1 LDVREHLQANH
12 DDRRPQGLDIA
23 TLIGSMLGLGLLL
36 GATALSG
43 SLAAFIDLPSLMIVI
58 GGTLAATFLIESS
71 SNVVGALKV
80 ARHALFQ
87 PSRDCVETVQRIL
100 ELSHTARHK
109 GVLALGDV
117 RVEDAFLAKGLRL
130 AVSGLDREEIRET
143 LNAELVSMKQRHQRG
158 QRMFKFMGSTA
169 PAMGMIGT
177 LIGLVQMLQ
186 TLNDPSRIGPA
197 MAVALLTTLYG
208 AVTAFL
214 VCNPI
219 AAKLERR
226 SAEES
231 AHMSVVIEGVDAI
244 VCGHHAAL
252 IRDKLQA
259 RLAPKDRPSERAL
272 ERALPDGNRVVGT
285 A

>member
-1 LDVREHLQANH
+1 MRARDTEKPKGM
-12 DDRRPQGLDIA
+12 DGA
-23 TLIGSMLGLGLLL
+23 TLIGSVLGFGLIL

-43 SLAAFIDLPSLMIVI
+43 RLAAFIDLPSLLIVF
-58 GGTLAATFLIESS
+58 GGTLATTLLMESL
-71 SNVVGALKV
+71 SNVLGALRV
-80 ARHALFQ
+80 ASQTLFHRG
-87 PSRDCVETVQRIL
+87 SDCVSTIQRIV

-109 GVLALGDV
+109 GVLALADV
-117 RVEDAFLAKGLRL
+117 EVEDAFLAKGLRL
-130 AVSGLDREEIRET
+130 AVAGLDRDEIRET
-143 LNAELVSMKQRHQRG
+143 LNAELVSMKQRHLRG

-186 TLNDPSRIGPA
+186 TLNEPSRIGPA

-231 AHMSVVIEGVDAI
+231 ANMTVVIEGVDSI
-244 VCGHHAAL
+244 VRGHHTEV
-252 IRDKLQA
+252 IQDKLQA
-259 RLAPKDRPSERAL
+259 RLAPKDRATERA
-272 ERALPDGNRVVGT
+272 A
-285 A
+285 

>member
-1 LDVREHLQANH
+1 MAARKHN
-12 DDRRPQGLDIA
+12 RQGMDIA
-23 TLIGSMLGLGLLL
+23 TLIGSVLGFGLLL

-43 SLAAFIDLPSLMIVI
+43 SLAAFFDLPSLMIVL
-58 GGTLAATFLIESS
+58 GGTLAATFLIETL
-71 SNVVGALKV
+71 SNVAGALKV
-80 ARHALFQ
+80 ARHALFHRG
-87 PSRDCVETVQRIL
+87 SDCVETIQRIL

-109 GVLALGDV
+109 GVLALEDAE
-117 RVEDAFLAKGLRL
+117 VEDVFLAKAVRL

-143 LNAELVSMKQRHQRG
+143 LNAELVSMKQRHLRG
-158 QRMFKFMGSTA
+158 QRMFKFMGTTA

-197 MAVALLTTLYG
+197 MAIALLTTLYG
-208 AVTAFL
+208 AVIAFL

-231 AHMSVVIEGVDAI
+231 ANMSVVIEGVDSI
-244 VCGHHAAL
+244 VRGHHATV
-252 IRDKLQA
+252 IQDKLQA
-259 RLAPKDRPSERAL
+259 RLAPKDRPSERA
-272 ERALPDGNRVVGT
+272 A
-285 A
+285 

>member
-1 LDVREHLQANH
+1 MEKPKGMDV
-12 DDRRPQGLDIA
+12 A
-23 TLIGSMLGLGLLL
+23 TLIGSVLGFGLILS
-36 GATALSG
+36 ATALSG
-43 SLAAFIDLPSLMIVI
+43 RLAAFIDLPSLLIVV
-58 GGTLAATFLIESS
+58 GGTLATTLLMESLG
-71 SNVVGALKV
+71 NVAGALRV
-80 ARHALFQ
+80 ARQTLFHRG
-87 PSRDCVETVQRIL
+87 SDCVATIQRIV

-109 GVLALGDV
+109 GVLALADV
-117 RVEDAFLAKGLRL
+117 EVEDPFLAKGLRL
-130 AVSGLDREEIRET
+130 AVSGLDRDEIRET
-143 LNAELVSMKQRHQRG
+143 LNAELVSMKQRHLRG

-186 TLNDPSRIGPA
+186 TLNDPTHIGPA

-231 AHMSVVIEGVDAI
+231 ANMTVVIEGIDSI
-244 VCGHHAAL
+244 VRGHHTEV
-252 IRDKLQA
+252 IQDKLQA
-259 RLAPKDRPSERAL
+259 RLAPKDRANERA
-272 ERALPDGNRVVGT
+272 A
-285 A
+285 

>member
-1 LDVREHLQANH
+1 VQR
-12 DDRRPQGLDIA
+12 DDEKKNKGMDFA
-23 TLIGSMLGLGLLL
+23 TLIGSVLGFGLLL

-43 SLAAFIDLPSLMIVI
+43 SLSAFFDLPSLMIVI
-58 GGTLAATFLIESS
+58 GGTLAATFLIESVR
-71 SNVVGALKV
+71 NVVGALRV
-80 ARHALFQ
+80 AQHAFFYR
-87 PSRDCVETVQRIL
+87 SSDCVETIQHIV
-100 ELSHTARHK
+100 ELSQTARHK
-109 GVLALGDV
+109 GVLALADAQ
-117 RVEDAFLAKGLRL
+117 VEDTFLAKGIRL

-143 LNAELVSMKQRHQRG
+143 LNAELVSMKQRHLRG

-186 TLNDPSRIGPA
+186 TLNDPTRIGPA

-231 AHMSVVIEGVDAI
+231 ANMSVVIEGVDAI
-244 VCGHHAAL
+244 VRGHHATV
-252 IRDKLQA
+252 IQDRLQA
-259 RLAPKDRPSERAL
+259 RLAPKDRPAERA
-272 ERALPDGNRVVGT
+272 A
-285 A
+285 

>member
-1 LDVREHLQANH
+1 MDV
-12 DDRRPQGLDIA
+12 A
-23 TLIGSMLGLGLLL
+23 TLIGSVLGFGLLL

-43 SLAAFIDLPSLMIVI
+43 RLAAFIDLSSLLIVF
-58 GGTLAATFLIESS
+58 GGTLATTLLMESL
-71 SNVVGALKV
+71 SNVLGALRV
-80 ARHALFQ
+80 ARQTLFHRG
-87 PSRDCVETVQRIL
+87 SDCVSTIERIV

-109 GVLALGDV
+109 GVLALADV
-117 RVEDAFLAKGLRL
+117 EVEDAFLAKGLRL
-130 AVSGLDREEIRET
+130 AVAGLDRDEIRET
-143 LNAELVSMKQRHQRG
+143 LNAELMSMKQRHLRG

-186 TLNDPSRIGPA
+186 TLSEPSRIGPA

-231 AHMSVVIEGVDAI
+231 ANMTVVIEGIDSI
-244 VCGHHAAL
+244 VRGHHTEV
-252 IRDKLQA
+252 IQDKLQA
-259 RLAPKDRPSERAL
+259 RLAPKDRATERA
-272 ERALPDGNRVVGT
+272 A
-285 A
+285 